1 MQSTNKFSMTN
12 YGDARRSTRTDGA
25 VWWMKLFKEEVMLL
39 HKKSLALAAVA
50 LLPISAHAAAP
61 VTGRWVTE
69 SKDGVVEIY
78 QCGAQI
84 CGKLAKFLVTPPA
97 GASAKDINN
106 PNKALRGRTIL
117 GMNVLTGFTEKGNEW
132 KGQIYD
138 PKSGKTYRSIVY
150 KGKSGNLVVKGCI
163 GPFCQAQTWTAA
175 R

>member
-1 MQSTNKFSMTN
+1 MLFHKS
-12 YGDARRSTRTDGA
+12 
-25 VWWMKLFKEEVMLL
+25 WMVL
-39 HKKSLALAAVA
+39 SVA
-50 LLPISAHAAAP
+50 ILLPVPAEAAAP
-61 VTGRWVTE
+61 VTGQWITQ

-78 QCGAQI
+78 ECGATI
-84 CGKLAKFLVTPPA
+84 CGKIAKFLVNPPA
-97 GASAKDINN
+97 GPGAKDLNN

-117 GMNVLTGFTEKGNEW
+117 GMNILTGFKEAGNEW

-163 GPFCQAQTWTAA
+163 GPFCQAQTWTPA

>member
-1 MQSTNKFSMTN
+1 MLPPRISTAFV
-12 YGDARRSTRTDGA
+12 AA
-25 VWWMKLFKEEVMLL
+25 MLL
-39 HKKSLALAAVA
+39 STTAQ
-50 LLPISAHAAAP
+50 AAAP
-61 VTGRWVTE
+61 VTGKWVTQ

-78 QCGAQI
+78 ECGATI
-84 CGKLAKFLVTPPA
+84 CGKLAKFLVPPPN
-97 GASAKDINN
+97 GIGQKDVNN
-106 PNKALRGRTIL
+106 PDKALRNRTLL
-117 GMNVLTGFTEKGNEW
+117 GMNILTGFKPAGNEW